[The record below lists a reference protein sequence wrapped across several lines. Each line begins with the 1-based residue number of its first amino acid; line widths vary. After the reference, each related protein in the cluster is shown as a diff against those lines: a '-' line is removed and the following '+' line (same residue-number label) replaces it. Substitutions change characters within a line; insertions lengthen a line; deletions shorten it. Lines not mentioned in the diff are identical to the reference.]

1 MAKSKYTAEDI
12 TVLEGLE
19 PVRKRPGM
27 YIGGVDAAGLH
38 HLVWELVDN
47 SVDEAING
55 HADRITVTIHD
66 DGASATVAD
75 NGRGIP
81 VDTHRKYKKPALELI
96 LTTLH
101 AGGKFEA
108 KNYVHS
114 GGLHGVGASVVT
126 ALSEEMV
133 VTVRRDGSE
142 WEQTF
147 SRGKVKSKLRRKGA
161 ARGSGTTVFFRPD
174 REIFPATKLDAE
186 TVAERLEAKA
196 YLHRG
201 LTVVFENE
209 AADRSATYHYDE
221 GIRAYLK
228 KLLADRKQDAVGGDV
243 FAFERTQEVEGHP
256 YPEIECVLA
265 WTEATDETFLSFVNS
280 IPTTAGGTHENG
292 LKSAVVK
299 AVRNYL
305 EIHSLVPRGLAIAP
319 EDVREGMLAVLS
331 CYLANPQFQGQTK
344 ERLNN
349 PETQAL
355 VDGAVRSAL
364 ENYLLNNRSVADAI
378 AGRVVLAAKAR
389 SASRAAQQVA
399 RKTAISHR
407 LNLPGKLADCS
418 STDPAECEIFIVE
431 GDSAGGSAKQG
442 RDRSFQA
449 ILPLRGKVLNTEQV
463 STDKVL
469 SNKEL
474 ADLVS
479 ALGCGAGKDFDV
491 SKLRYHKVCLLMD
504 ADSDGNHICT
514 LLLTFFYRHLTDLVR
529 GGYVYIAQP
538 PLYRIDVGKE
548 THWALDDRAKEKL
561 LERFDGRAVSVTRFK
576 GLGEMNP
583 PTLKATT
590 LDPERRTLLRVSVP
604 EDARAARATDQTI
617 RDLMGREVEPRFDF
631 IMERA
636 PKVDE
641 LDV

>member
-1 MAKSKYTAEDI
+1 MAKSKYTAADI

-38 HLVWELVDN
+38 HLLWEIVDN

-55 HADRITVTIHD
+55 YADRITVTIHA
-66 DGASATVAD
+66 DGASATVSD

-81 VDTHRKYKKPALELI
+81 VDVHAKYRRPALELI

-108 KNYVHS
+108 KNYLHS

-126 ALSEEMV
+126 ALSEEMIA
-133 VTVRRDGSE
+133 TVRRDGAE
-142 WEQTF
+142 WQQSF
-147 SRGKVKSKLRRKGA
+147 ARGKVKSKLRRIGA
-161 ARGSGTTVFFRPD
+161 ARGSGTTIFFRPD
-174 REIFPATKLDAE
+174 REIFPKVELDAA
-186 TVAERLEAKA
+186 TIAERLESKA

-201 LTVVFENE
+201 LTVVFTDEKRDE
-209 AADRSATYHYDE
+209 SHTYHYED
-221 GIRAYLK
+221 GIRAYLA
-228 KLLADRKQDAVGGDV
+228 KLLAAKGLEPVGGEIFSIERKQEGERDAL
-243 FAFERTQEVEGHP
+243 
-256 YPEIECVLA
+256 PELECAIA
-265 WTEATDETFLSFVNS
+265 WTEATDEIFLSFVNS
-280 IPTTAGGTHENG
+280 IPTTSGGTHENG
-292 LKSAVVK
+292 LKSALAK

-305 EIHSLVPRGLAIAP
+305 EIHNLVPRGLAIAP
-319 EDVREGMLAVLS
+319 EDVREGVVAILS
-331 CYLANPQFQGQTK
+331 CYLTAPQFQGQTK

-349 PETQAL
+349 PETQSL
-355 VDGAVRSAL
+355 VDGAARTAL
-364 ENYLLNNRSVADAI
+364 ENQLLGNRSLGDAI
-378 AGRVVLAAKAR
+378 AARVVLAAKAR

-399 RKTAISHR
+399 RKGGVSHR

-418 STDPAECEIFIVE
+418 ATDPADCEIFIVE

-442 RDRSFQA
+442 RDRAFQA
-449 ILPLRGKVLNTEQV
+449 ILPLRGKVLNTEQA
-463 STDKVL
+463 STEKVL

-479 ALGCGAGKDFDV
+479 ALGCGAGKAFDV
-491 SKLRYHKVCLLMD
+491 RKLRYNKICLLMD
-504 ADSDGNHICT
+504 ADSDGNHICA
-514 LLLTFFYRHLTDLVR
+514 LLLTFFYRHLPELIA

-538 PLYRIDVGKE
+538 PLYRIDRGKE
-548 THWALDDRAKEKL
+548 THWALDDAEKDRIL
-561 LERFDGRAVSVTRFK
+561 GRADGKATSVTRFK

-583 PTLKATT
+583 QTLKETT
-590 LDPERRTLLRVSVP
+590 LDPKRRTLLRVAVS
-604 EDARAARATDQTI
+604 DRHATDETI
-617 RDLMGREVEPRFDF
+617 QRLMGREVQPRFEL

-636 PKVDE
+636 PKIDE